1 MNSPT
6 HTARVKST
14 GCNRPTVN
22 DRDCPGR
29 LILDHLAD
37 KWAVLIIV
45 RLDSNTMRF
54 AELRRAI
61 DGISQ
66 KMLTVTLRDLE
77 RDGLVVRKLYA
88 SVPPKV
94 EYSLTPLGSS
104 LVDKVTELCAWAEA
118 NSAEVFKARERFDK
132 RNSMIVPAEKERRP
146 ARIATRS
153 VAGGS
158 IGVME

>member
-1 MNSPT
+1 MVN
-6 HTARVKST
+6 
-14 GCNRPTVN
+14 NRF
-22 DRDCPGR
+22 CPSR

-37 KWAVLIIV
+37 KWAVLIVV
-45 RLDSNTMRF
+45 RLASGTMRF
-54 AELRRAI
+54 AELRRAV

-104 LVDKVTELCAWAEA
+104 LVDKVNELCAWAEA
-118 NSAEVFKARERFDK
+118 NIAEVLKARERFDR
-132 RNSMIVPAEKERRP
+132 RNGTAAKP
-146 ARIATRS
+146 
-153 VAGGS
+153 
-158 IGVME
+158 

>member
-1 MNSPT
+1 MTSQISITQRKP
-6 HTARVKST
+6 A
-14 GCNRPTVN
+14 GCDRATVN
-22 DRDCPGR
+22 DRSCPSR

-37 KWAVLIIV
+37 KWAVLIVV
-45 RLDSNTMRF
+45 RLAFGTMRF

-104 LVDKVTELCAWAEA
+104 LVDKVNELCAWAEA
-118 NSAEVFKARERFDK
+118 NIAEVLKARERFDR
-132 RNSMIVPAEKERRP
+132 RNGANKL
-146 ARIATRS
+146 
-153 VAGGS
+153 
-158 IGVME
+158 

>member
-1 MNSPT
+1 MSS
-6 HTARVKST
+6 ARSIT
-14 GCNRPTVN
+14 RTTPSGCERPMVNNRF
-22 DRDCPGR
+22 CPSR

-37 KWAVLIIV
+37 KWAVLIVV
-45 RLDSNTMRF
+45 RLASGTMRF
-54 AELRRAI
+54 AELRRAV

-104 LVDKVTELCAWAEA
+104 LVDKVNELCTWAEA
-118 NSAEVFKARERFDK
+118 NSAEILRARERFNK
-132 RNSMIVPAEKERRP
+132 RNSMVVRADREAKKERP
-146 ARIATRS
+146 S
-153 VAGGS
+153 
-158 IGVME
+158 

>member
-1 MNSPT
+1 MTSPT
-6 HTARVKST
+6 PTARMKST
-14 GCNRPTVN
+14 DCVRPTVN

-37 KWAVLIIV
+37 KWAVLIVV
-45 RLDSNTMRF
+45 RLASGTLRF
-54 AELRRAI
+54 AELRRSI

-104 LVDKVTELCAWAEA
+104 LVDKVNELCTWAEA
-118 NSAEVFKARERFDK
+118 NSAEILRARERFDK
-132 RNSMIVPAEKERRP
+132 RNSMVVRADSEAKKERP
-146 ARIATRS
+146 
-153 VAGGS
+153 S

>member
-1 MNSPT
+1 MTSQ
-6 HTARVKST
+6 TAITQRKPA
-14 GCNRPTVN
+14 GCDRATVN
-22 DRDCPGR
+22 DRSCPSR

-37 KWAVLIIV
+37 KWAVLIVV
-45 RLDSNTMRF
+45 RLAFGTMRF

-104 LVDKVTELCAWAEA
+104 LVDKVNELCAWAEA
-118 NSAEVFKARERFDK
+118 NIAEVLKARERFDR
-132 RNSMIVPAEKERRP
+132 RNGAVAKGER
-146 ARIATRS
+146 
-153 VAGGS
+153 
-158 IGVME
+158 

>member
-1 MNSPT
+1 M
-6 HTARVKST
+6 KSMK
-14 GCNRPTVN
+14 CDRPMVN
-22 DRDCPGR
+22 DRSCPSR

-37 KWAVLIIV
+37 KWAVLIVV
-45 RLDSNTMRF
+45 RLAAGTLRF

-104 LVDKVTELCAWAEA
+104 LVDKVNELCAWAEA
-118 NSAEVFKARERFDK
+118 NIAEVLRARDRFDR
-132 RNSMIVPAEKERRP
+132 RNSAAVRAVKRTAKAVKTEGWSAGVAE
-146 ARIATRS
+146 
-153 VAGGS
+153 
-158 IGVME
+158 